1 MLHTLSLSLLPL
13 LMIAAAVS
21 DVAAMKIPNWL
32 TALMALSFFPMAF
45 VIGMPF
51 AVMAWHVTA
60 GVALFALG
68 FLLFSVGLYG
78 GGDAKL
84 MAAAGLWFGTSQTL
98 PFLVAT
104 VAVGGLL
111 CLAFMAWS
119 FFVFSFDLHGP
130 EGAKGRGLIKQMMSL
145 NVPYGLAI
153 AAGAIIAFPGTPW
166 VNVA

>member
-21 DVAAMKIPNWL
+21 DVARMKIPNWL
-32 TALMALSFFPMAF
+32 TGFLALSFFPMALL
-45 VIGMPF
+45 IGMPPSDI
-51 AVMAWHVTA
+51 AWHVA
-60 GVALFALG
+60 GGAALFALG

-104 VAVGGLL
+104 VGVGGLL

-119 FFVFSFDLHGP
+119 FLVFTFDLHGP
-130 EGAKGRGLIKQMMSL
+130 EVRGGRGFIRQMMNV

-153 AAGAIIAFPGTPW
+153 AAGAIIAFPETPW

>member
-32 TALMALSFFPMAF
+32 TALMALSFFPMALL
-45 VIGMPF
+45 IGMPL
-51 AVMAWHVTA
+51 AEMVWHVA
-60 GVALFALG
+60 GGAALFALG

-84 MAAAGLWFGTSQTL
+84 MAAAGLWFGTAQTM
-98 PFLVAT
+98 PFLLAT

-119 FFVFSFDLHGP
+119 VLVFSFDLHGP
-130 EGAKGRGLIKQMMSL
+130 EGAKGRGLIKQMMNL